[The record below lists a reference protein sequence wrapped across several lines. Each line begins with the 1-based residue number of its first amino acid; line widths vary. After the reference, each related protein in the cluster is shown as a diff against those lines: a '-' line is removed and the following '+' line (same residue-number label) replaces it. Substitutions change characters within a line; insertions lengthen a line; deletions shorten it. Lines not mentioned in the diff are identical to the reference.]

1 MADIARAR
9 TRRTAAGDRGSKCNV
24 PLAAEPLAHPAR
36 HGSARAHQAHTSRR
50 RSEAQRDQS
59 GAQGTATDRDS
70 CSFFGRDLRGDRSG
84 VRHRSAYAAV
94 RAPERARGVPSAAPG
109 AAGQGI
115 TGEEADTAP
124 AGRAMSLYAVQKL
137 IYQLNR
143 DRAVRKRYDEDF
155 EALLA
160 EYELSDEELKA
171 FRASDIGLL
180 YVMGVNGQLLMHY
193 AALRGFEWNA
203 YIEAMREGERK
214 YGPVR
219 SGLYTRAEGRS

>member
-1 MADIARAR
+1 
-9 TRRTAAGDRGSKCNV
+9 
-24 PLAAEPLAHPAR
+24 
-36 HGSARAHQAHTSRR
+36 
-50 RSEAQRDQS
+50 
-59 GAQGTATDRDS
+59 
-70 CSFFGRDLRGDRSG
+70 
-84 VRHRSAYAAV
+84 
-94 RAPERARGVPSAAPG
+94 
-109 AAGQGI
+109 
-115 TGEEADTAP
+115 
-124 AGRAMSLYAVQKL
+124 MSLYAVQKL

-143 DRAVRKRYDEDF
+143 EPAIRRRYDEDF

-171 FRASDIGLL
+171 FRESDIGLL